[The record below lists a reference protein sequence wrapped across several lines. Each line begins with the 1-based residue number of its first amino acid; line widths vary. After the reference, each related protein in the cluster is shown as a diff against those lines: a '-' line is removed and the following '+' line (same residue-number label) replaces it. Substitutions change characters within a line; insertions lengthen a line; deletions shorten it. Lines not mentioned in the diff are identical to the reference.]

1 MGKSV
6 RCPEC
11 GEVYRTLVRIE
22 DLRDNDSIC
31 LVCNAPIEVADW
43 DRVLASYEEDD
54 FDDVDDL
61 EEVDDEHVGDWQGE
75 DAIEDGVVELE
86 MDSEVDAGD
95 DPGDD
100 PGSPRQPSTAD
111 ELDSDEEDDSDDNDP

>member
-11 GEVYRTLVRIE
+11 GEIYRTLERIE

-31 LVCNAPIEVADW
+31 IVCNAPIEVADW

-61 EEVDDEHVGDWQGE
+61 EDVEGEALDDWD
-75 DAIEDGVVELE
+75 DDDDDIEDGLVDLDVGL
-86 MDSEVDAGD
+86 DSDDDLDAD
-95 DPGDD
+95 DDLD
-100 PGSPRQPSTAD
+100 TAD
-111 ELDSDEEDDSDDNDP
+111 ERL